1 MRHILIQGAPVAPQY
16 LGDTMAKTSET
27 ALRAGLASA
36 ALLILFALPA
46 NARPDTRTMTCA
58 QAQDLVQRSGAIV
71 LSTGQ
76 HTYSRF
82 VADRRYCGHYE
93 ILRPS
98 YAPTRDTAQCPVA
111 YYCERVVRPRN

>member
-1 MRHILIQGAPVAPQY
+1 MFK
-16 LGDTMAKTSET
+16 TSAKTI
-27 ALRAGLASA
+27 RAVVASA
-36 ALLILFALPA
+36 AVLTLFGLPA
-46 NARPDTRTMTCA
+46 QARPDTRTMTCA
-58 QAQDLVQRSGAIV
+58 QAQDLVKRSGAIV

-76 HTYSRF
+76 YTYSRF

>member
-1 MRHILIQGAPVAPQY
+1 MRHIPLSGASVAPQKR
-16 LGDTMAKTSET
+16 GEIMFKTSTT
-27 ALRAGLASA
+27 AIRAGLASA
-36 ALLILFALPA
+36 AVLLLFGLPA
-46 NARPDTRTMTCA
+46 HARPDTRTMTCA
-58 QAQDLVQRSGAIV
+58 QAQDLVKRSGAIV

-76 HTYSRF
+76 YTYSRF

>member
-1 MRHILIQGAPVAPQY
+1 MLQISSNAIR
-16 LGDTMAKTSET
+16 T
-27 ALRAGLASA
+27 GLAGAVLLVLCGSA
-36 ALLILFALPA
+36 AL
-46 NARPDTRTMTCA
+46 ARPDTRTMTCA
-58 QAQDLVQRSGAIV
+58 QAQNLVQRSGAIV

-76 HTYSRF
+76 YTYSRF
-82 VADRRYCGHYE
+82 VADRRYCSHYE

>member
-1 MRHILIQGAPVAPQY
+1 MFKTP
-16 LGDTMAKTSET
+16 AKTI
-27 ALRAGLASA
+27 RAVVASA
-36 ALLILFALPA
+36 AVLLLFGLPVQ
-46 NARPDTRTMTCA
+46 ARPDTRTMTCA
-58 QAQDLVQRSGAIV
+58 QAQDLVKRSGAIV

-76 HTYSRF
+76 YTYSRF